1 MVMKLIV
8 EAVAYSFLYAVFV
21 LIIFKKQG
29 AIRQLH
35 DYPPKIQKRAV
46 ELGITTDEEM
56 AQNAKKSKPLG
67 FVIMTIMNLIIICLI
82 NGEKTFWA
90 GFYQSYIFFN
100 AFSLLDAAV
109 IDSVYFC
116 HSKFWRIPGTE
127 DMAEEYHDYWFH
139 WKWFFIGL
147 ITLVPMAAIIGGLT
161 VLIGG
166 IL

>member
-1 MVMKLIV
+1 
-8 EAVAYSFLYAVFV
+8 
-21 LIIFKKQG
+21 
-29 AIRQLH
+29 
-35 DYPPKIQKRAV
+35 
-46 ELGITTDEEM
+46 
-56 AQNAKKSKPLG
+56 
-67 FVIMTIMNLIIICLI
+67 MTIMNLIIICLI

-100 AFSLLDAAV
+100 AFSLFDAAV

-127 DMAEEYHDYWFH
+127 DMVEEYHDYWFH

-147 ITLVPMAAIIGGLT
+147 ITLIPMAAIIGGLT